1 MKMKRIFKAPVFV
14 ILFLGILI
22 SCSDS
27 DDSSSEASLAGN
39 WRVVSIKVSNA
50 TLVQQAPDNEDIVI
64 NFSANGD
71 FTGSTSVNQ
80 FSGTYETIS
89 DTMTM
94 LSFQTTEVA
103 DTRLGTAFYTS
114 ITNAQVPN
122 TTFAQFGFSFDSGN
136 LILFYGDGG
145 EMVLE

>member
-1 MKMKRIFKAPVFV
+1 MKIIFKAPVFV

>member
-1 MKMKRIFKAPVFV
+1 MKMKKTLSVITFV
-14 ILFLGILI
+14 ILGAMI
-22 SCSDS
+22 SCNES
-27 DDSSSEASLAGN
+27 DDSSTDAPLVGN
-39 WRVVSIKVSNA
+39 WRVVSIKVSSA
-50 TLVQQAPDNEDIVI
+50 TLAQQAPDNEDIVI
-64 NFSANGD
+64 DFSSNGE
-71 FTGSTSVNQ
+71 FSGSTSVNQ
-80 FSGTYETIS
+80 FSGSYETIS

-122 TTFAQFGFSFDSGN
+122 TTFAQFGFNFDSGN

-145 EMVLE
+145 EMVLEN

>member
-1 MKMKRIFKAPVFV
+1 MKMKRIFKVPVFV

-145 EMVLE
+145 EMVLQ

>member
-1 MKMKRIFKAPVFV
+1 MKRIFKAPVFV